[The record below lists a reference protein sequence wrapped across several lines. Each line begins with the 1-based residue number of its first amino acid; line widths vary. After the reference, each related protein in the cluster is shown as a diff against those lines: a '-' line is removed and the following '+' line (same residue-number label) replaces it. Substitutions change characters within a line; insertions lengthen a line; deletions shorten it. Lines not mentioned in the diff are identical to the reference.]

1 MSSDLDSLLP
11 VPRGNVHLTHH
22 TGTAEGTG
30 AEDPG
35 AGWSVHDGRGD
46 VVLSGL
52 PSRSEAIRRLG
63 ALALKGAELPLQ
75 VHRPDGSATGER
87 LA

>member
-1 MSSDLDSLLP
+1 MTAP
-11 VPRGNVHLTHH
+11 VLRGNVRLAPRSAPPEEAALDT
-22 TGTAEGTG
+22 
-30 AEDPG
+30 
-35 AGWSVHDGRGD
+35 AGWSVHDGHGA

-52 PSRSEAIRRLG
+52 GSRAEAIRQLG

-75 VHRPDGSATGER
+75 VHRPDGSPTGER